1 MPVNFL
7 GLIFLMLPVVLDGSF
22 VFKAVVVDVLI
33 LAGFVVA
40 VLADSVVVLV
50 ELAKVASVISA
61 GAVFLDSVIV
71 AAVDG
76 VTVVV
81 SLELFIG
88 FAVLVVGLDGLA
100 VAEFVSLD
108 GVGVAL
114 N

>member
-1 MPVNFL
+1 M
-7 GLIFLMLPVVLDGSF
+7 
-22 VFKAVVVDVLI
+22 
-33 LAGFVVA
+33 A

-50 ELAKVASVISA
+50 ELATVASVISA

-81 SLELFIG
+81 SLELLIG

-100 VAEFVSLD
+100 VAEFVALD
-108 GVGVAL
+108 VIGVAL
-114 N
+114 NRVAIIEDDVVVIVELLAVASVVSAAVVVID

>member
-1 MPVNFL
+1 MLVTL
-7 GLIFLMLPVVLDGSF
+7 LVLVFLMLSVILDGSF

-50 ELAKVASVISA
+50 ELATVASVISA

-81 SLELFIG
+81 SPELFVG

-100 VAEFVSLD
+100 VAEFVALD
-108 GVGVAL
+108 GVGVAI